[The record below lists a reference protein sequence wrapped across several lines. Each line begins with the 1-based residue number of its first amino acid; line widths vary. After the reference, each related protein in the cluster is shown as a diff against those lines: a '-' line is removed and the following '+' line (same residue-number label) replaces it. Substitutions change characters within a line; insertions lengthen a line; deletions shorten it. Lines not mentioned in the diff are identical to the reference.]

1 MVVRKDILQVTIAQK
16 SFNAVIASRP
26 RRRGYF
32 LDVIWGFV
40 SLLKGLR
47 VTLHYLLRPSTVIT
61 QQYPEN
67 RLTLKIAERYRG
79 EVIMPHDEN
88 GFHKCTGCTICEMAC
103 PNGSIKIMPRKGH
116 DGKNEIDRFIW
127 RMDTCTLCAACV
139 VACPFDA
146 IHMGQS
152 FESTVFDRR
161 LLVFTLN
168 RYAGPVKKALEKVA
182 DPEERKKLMEPR
194 DRYQGPVP
202 LAGTSINALPATK
215 KEEEL

>member
-1 MVVRKDILQVTIAQK
+1 MKVNIAQQSVSIIRAPRPK
-16 SFNAVIASRP
+16 KHRLLGRVIV
-26 RRRGYF
+26 
-32 LDVIWGFV
+32 VIM
-40 SLLKGLR
+40 SLYKGLR
-47 VTLHYLLRPSTVIT
+47 VTLHYLLRPSTIIT

-67 RLTLKIAERYRG
+67 RETLKMFDRYRG
-79 EVIMPHDEN
+79 EVVMPHDEN

-103 PNGSIKIMPRKGH
+103 PNGTITITPRKGV

-139 VACPFDA
+139 MACPFDA

-168 RYAGPVKKALEKVA
+168 KYAGPVKKALEKLT
-182 DPEERKKLMEPR
+182 DPAEQKKLMEPR
-194 DRYQGPVP
+194 ERYSGPVP
-202 LAGTSINALPATK
+202 LAGNSIDALPATK
-215 KEEEL
+215 EEEYPQ